1 MTEPDLPDEVLPEKL
16 AQEEKRLGVVQHRWF
31 ALATLLATLPAG
43 IALLLPW
50 AFSRRL
56 GESVWQLGIET
67 QPALALAW
75 LGGLLA
81 AVLALALRGG
91 QLAQLATGVS
101 GVVALIYAAGGWQAN
116 TASALSDTWPGPG
129 PAVALVTGLIWLL
142 CASAQFIADRPHTA
156 EPNAEELAD
165 AVRRLRQNR

>member
-1 MTEPDLPDEVLPEKL
+1 MNNPDLPDETLPHLVEQ
-16 AQEEKRLGVVQHRWF
+16 AERRLSLGQHRWF

-43 IALLLPW
+43 VALLLPW

-56 GESVWQLGIET
+56 GQSVWQLGIET
-67 QPALALAW
+67 QPTLALAW
-75 LGGLLA
+75 LAGLLA
-81 AVLALALRGG
+81 AVLALVLRPG
-91 QLAQLATGVS
+91 QLAQAAAAVS

-116 TASALSDTWPGPG
+116 TARALSDTWPGPG

-142 CASAQFIADRPHTA
+142 CAGAQLIADRPHPV
-156 EPNAEELAD
+156 EPDAEELAG